1 MKTKEIIKQM
11 MLDKPDL
18 KDNDNKL
25 IATYWFKELQRKNI
39 YPETITAL
47 DFLRKY
53 ADAELTNAETIRRM
67 RAKLQEEH
75 PELRGRA
82 YEIRQEAIQNKWR
95 NELGYDSKKS

>member
-39 YPETITAL
+39 YPKTITAL

-82 YEIRQEAIQNKWR
+82 YEIRQETIQNKWR
-95 NELGYDSKKS
+95 NELGYDSK

>member
-82 YEIRQEAIQNKWR
+82 YEIRQETIQNKWR
-95 NELGYDSKKS
+95 NELGYGNK

>member
-11 MLDKPDL
+11 MLDKPHL

-25 IATYWFKELQRKNI
+25 IAAYWFKELKHLNI
-39 YPETITAL
+39 DSKTITAL
-47 DFLRKY
+47 DFLHKY

-95 NELGYDSKKS
+95 NELGYDSK

>member
-11 MLDKPDL
+11 MLDKPHL

-25 IATYWFKELQRKNI
+25 IAAYWFKELQHKNI
-39 YPETITAL
+39 DSETITAL
-47 DFLRKY
+47 DFLHKY
-53 ADAELTNAETIRRM
+53 ANAELTNAETIRRM

-82 YEIRQEAIQNKWR
+82 YEIRQETIQNKWR
-95 NELGYDSKKS
+95 NELGYDSK